1 MPSTTAHGV
10 QSNLYEPPRFSFSH
24 PFRNPHMTATVTHI
38 AAARDAA
45 PAHLGEHG
53 RRLWRDI
60 ITDHGIDDAG
70 GRAMLLRACEALD
83 RLRQVQV
90 QIAADGLLVPGYR
103 KQPRPHPL
111 LAVEAEQTRI
121 ILACFRT
128 LNLDFAP

>member
-1 MPSTTAHGV
+1 
-10 QSNLYEPPRFSFSH
+10 
-24 PFRNPHMTATVTHI
+24 MTATVTHI

-60 ITDHGIDDAG
+60 ITDHGIDDAA

-83 RLRQVQV
+83 RLKQVQA
-90 QIAADGLLVPGYR
+90 QIAADGLTTKGYR
-103 KQPRPHPL
+103 GQVRPHPL
-111 LAVEAEQTRI
+111 LVTEGEQTRI